1 MVGITLSPE
10 QVRSAPPEVRQ
21 WLQKEIAASFG
32 LPAAAAVPEPAPEHL
47 VPCTVE
53 DAAAIYGVISGMLPV
68 ATVFFELG
76 REVGPAGPQ
85 GIAAHALA
93 DMLRHSRLPGV
104 EQLAGCLSLIN
115 DVFRRVR
122 HDPAATLFALD
133 PRGYCLVPEL
143 TQRSILHVWNDVVAA
158 HTAGE
163 GTGPE
168 MGPGTGQARP
178 HGAAPVLSG
187 LSATLPPAAAHFEGA
202 FPGADEA

>member
-10 QVRSAPPEVRQ
+10 QIRSAPPEVRQ

-32 LPAAAAVPEPAPEHL
+32 LPAAPSAPEPAPEHL
-47 VPCTVE
+47 LPCTVE

-76 REVGPAGPQ
+76 REAGHAGPQ

-93 DMLRHSRLPGV
+93 DMLRHTRLPGV
-104 EQLAGCLSLIN
+104 EQLGGCLSLIN

-133 PRGYCLVPEL
+133 PRGYCLVPEQ
-143 TQRSILHVWNDVVAA
+143 TQRSILHVWNEVVAA
-158 HTAGE
+158 QTESE
-163 GTGPE
+163 G
-168 MGPGTGQARP
+168 MGQAMGQGRP
-178 HGAAPVLSG
+178 HGASPVLPG

-202 FPGADEA
+202 FPDGVDGV